1 MTPQPP
7 SAPDWERSLLEKVA
21 LQAIQ
26 EQRRARQWGALFKLL
41 WFVFA
46 FTILAALL
54 GWVGRPEKDASSGS
68 MSLGRHTAL
77 VELEGVIGPES
88 KASAERV
95 IKGLNRAFKDANTAG
110 VVLRINSPG
119 GSPVQA
125 GYINDEIRRLRA
137 KYPDIPLHAVVE
149 DLCAS
154 GGYYV
159 AVAAD
164 KIYVDKASL
173 VGSIG
178 VIMGGFG
185 FTGAMDKLGIER
197 RAYTAGDNKDFL
209 DPFVPENP
217 VHRAH
222 AQKMLDEIHQQFIRT
237 VRQGRGT
244 RLHETPETFS
254 GLIWTGEKS
263 VELGLADGLGSA
275 DYVARE
281 VFKAE
286 KIVEY
291 TVEEN
296 YFETLSKR
304 LGTSFGATF
313 ARAFAQAAARAP
325 LEVR

>member
-1 MTPQPP
+1 MTDPGPP
-7 SAPDWERSLLEKVA
+7 NWERATLEKVA

-26 EQRRARQWGALFKLL
+26 EQRRARQWNALFRLL
-41 WFVFA
+41 WFGFA
-46 FTILAALL
+46 FLVLAAML
-54 GWVGRPEKDASSGS
+54 GWVGRPDKESTS
-68 MSLGRHTAL
+68 MSVGRHTA
-77 VELEGVIGPES
+77 VVDVDGVIGVES

-95 IKGLNRAFKDANTAG
+95 IKGLNRAFKDSNTAG

-125 GYINDEIRRLRA
+125 GYVNDEIRRLRA
-137 KYPDIPLHAVVE
+137 KYPGIPLHAVVQ

-154 GGYYV
+154 GGYYI

-185 FTGAMDKLGIER
+185 FVGTLDKLGMER
-197 RAYTAGDNKDFL
+197 RAYTAGENKDFL

-217 VHRAH
+217 KHREH
-222 AQKMLDEIHQQFIRT
+222 AQQMLGEIHDQFVKV
-237 VRQGRGT
+237 VRQGRGA
-244 RLHETPETFS
+244 RLKESPELFS
-254 GLIWTGEKS
+254 GLVWTGEKS
-263 VELGLADGLGSA
+263 VELGLADALGSTE
-275 DYVARE
+275 YVARE

-286 KIVEY
+286 KLVDF

-296 YFETLSKR
+296 YFEALSKR
-304 LGTSFGATF
+304 LGTSFGAAF
-313 ARAFAQAAARAP
+313 AQSAAQAAARGA

>member
-7 SAPDWERSLLEKVA
+7 AAPDWERSVLEKVA

-26 EQRRARQWGALFKLL
+26 EQRRSRQWSALFKLL
-41 WFVFA
+41 WFLFA
-46 FTILAALL
+46 FLVLAAML
-54 GWVGRPEKDASSGS
+54 GWIGRPDKDAAA
-68 MSLGRHTAL
+68 MSVGRHTAL
-77 VELEGVIGPES
+77 VELEGVIAPES
-88 KASAERV
+88 KASAEYV
-95 IKGLNRAFKDANTAG
+95 IKGLNRAFKDANTVG

-125 GYINDEIRRLRA
+125 GYMNDEIRRLRA
-137 KYPDIPLHAVVE
+137 KYPDIPLHVVVQ

-164 KIYVDKASL
+164 RIYVDKASL

-217 VHRAH
+217 QHRAH
-222 AQKMLDEIHQQFIRT
+222 AQKMLDEIHEQFIKT
-237 VRQGRGT
+237 VRQGRGQ
-244 RLHETPETFS
+244 RLKETPEVFS
-254 GLIWTGEKS
+254 GLVWTGEKS

-275 DYVARE
+275 EYVARE

-286 KIVEY
+286 KIVDY

-296 YFETLSKR
+296 YFEALSKR

-313 ARAFAQAAARAP
+313 ARAFAQAAARAA

>member
-1 MTPQPP
+1 M
-7 SAPDWERSLLEKVA
+7 
-21 LQAIQ
+21 
-26 EQRRARQWGALFKLL
+26 
-41 WFVFA
+41 FA